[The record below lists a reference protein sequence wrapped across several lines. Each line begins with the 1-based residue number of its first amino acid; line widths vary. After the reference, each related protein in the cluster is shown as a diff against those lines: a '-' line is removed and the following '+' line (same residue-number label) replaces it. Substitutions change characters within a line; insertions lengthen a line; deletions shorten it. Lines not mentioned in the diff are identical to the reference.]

1 MFRSQ
6 LAALRGAGYP
16 DRLMVATAAGFV
28 VSILWPSSMLG
39 ELAAALATASLS
51 YQVISVVMFG
61 LLQLAAKRDLIKAPG
76 AAHVAGRAMAV
87 FVLTPLALWSPADPQ
102 VAAVALI
109 AAPICGVLL
118 AISALWF
125 HRRRAGPRNG
135 GSECAV
141 E

>member
-1 MFRSQ
+1 MFESQ

-16 DRLMVATAAGFV
+16 DRLMLATAAGFV
-28 VSILWPSSMLG
+28 VSILWPSSRLG
-39 ELAAALATASLS
+39 ELAAALAMAGLS

-61 LLQLAAKRDLIKAPG
+61 LLQLAAQRDLIKPPG
-76 AAHVAGRAMAV
+76 GVHVAGRALAV
-87 FVLTPLALWSPADPQ
+87 VVLAPLAWWSPADPL

-125 HRRRAGPRNG
+125 HRRHAGASNG
-135 GSECAV
+135 GGDCAA